1 MSGGLKY
8 DPYGAELTVT
18 SHDRDK
24 FGTYYRDSNTGFNY
38 ADQRY
43 YGSSGGR
50 FLTPDPYLRSARAAD
65 PQTWNRYSYVAGDP
79 VNRNDPSGLIPE
91 VPGLLAPPNLSVG
104 IGSAID
110 AWGLP
115 WWMPFLS
122 LGLQPTVAPMAT
134 FLPGFSSAA
143 FIIGANGS
151 VDLRSVNW
159 DVVFGYM
166 AAGSA
171 TWPDVWPY
179 PQIPG
184 WSITVEELLRWLR
197 RFPSL
202 AILAA
207 SVGTIGDSSTL
218 PPDPSKCPDKEH
230 FNDPTKP
237 PHEGWTWRGP
247 DAAGGPRGA
256 WVSPSGSMSLHPD
269 LNHPPGK
276 PPHWDYRDPLGTF
289 WECYEDGS
297 IKKRENQ

>member
-8 DPYGAELTVT
+8 DPYGAEFTVT
-18 SHDRDK
+18 AHDRDK

-50 FLTPDPYLRSARAAD
+50 FLTPDPYLRSARASD
-65 PQTWNRYSYVAGDP
+65 PQTWNRNSYVGGDP
-79 VNRNDPSGLIPE
+79 VNRNDPSGLIFE

-122 LGLQPTVAPMAT
+122 LGLQPTAAPMAT

-166 AAGSA
+166 ATTTTLPWPEIGWTVDVAEILRLMRGIPALVALAVSIGSTSTAG
-171 TWPDVWPY
+171 
-179 PQIPG
+179 
-184 WSITVEELLRWLR
+184 
-197 RFPSL
+197 
-202 AILAA
+202 
-207 SVGTIGDSSTL
+207 L
-218 PPDPSKCPDKEH
+218 PPDPEKCPKDFWNGNRAPQYGWKWKEPVG
-230 FNDPTKP
+230 NQDGYWYNPKAP
-237 PHEGWTWRGP
+237 NMR
-247 DAAGGPRGA
+247 
-256 WVSPSGSMSLHPD
+256 LHPH
-269 LNHPPGK
+269 LEWEGSK
-276 PPHWDYRDPLGTF
+276 PPHWDYTDPLGGQ
-289 WECYEDGS
+289 WECDENGT
-297 IKKRENQ
+297 IHKKGEKWWE